1 MIKLTK
7 NEKRVNYLIKRG
19 DKEKGYRITRMP
31 IGPYYITF
39 PLNLDHVDQM
49 TLACENLGHTK

>member
-1 MIKLTK
+1 MIKLIK
-7 NEKRVNYLIKRG
+7 KEKRVPYLIKRG
-19 DKEKGYRITRMP
+19 DKEKRYRIMRMP
-31 IGPYYITF
+31 LGPYSITF